1 MRKNLLSVK
10 SDAPAQTVSGPVG
23 DYARR
28 GASRSMMLSI
38 DEMAEN
44 AKRAISGEAIVD
56 LDPGLVDPS
65 FLRDRVE
72 DDPESYAQLKQ
83 SVETQGQLQPVLV
96 RTHPDAPGRYMIVFG
111 HRRARVARDLGVPLR
126 AVVKDIEEINHVI
139 VQGQENSRRADLT
152 YIERCLLARKLMEMS
167 HSKETI
173 KNALGIDDTTL
184 SRMLS
189 VVSTI
194 PLAVLTGI
202 GSAKGVG
209 RDRWEALK
217 KLLLNPK
224 HAKAALER
232 VDTKAFQ
239 ALRGA
244 LRFDDVLASVAKSRK
259 PKARPAGGA
268 VRLESKSG
276 QFLAEMRASRRDV
289 KLTLPSADAV
299 PFAQFLGQRLPA
311 LFEEY
316 TRNRHEE

>member
-10 SDAPAQTVSGPVG
+10 TEAPAKTAGGGVG

-44 AKRAISGEAIVD
+44 AKRAISGETIVE
-56 LDPGLVDPS
+56 LDPELVDPS
-65 FLRDRVE
+65 FLRDRV
-72 DDPESYAQLKQ
+72 DDDVEAFAQLKQ
-83 SVETQGQLQPVLV
+83 SVESQGQLQPVLV
-96 RTHPDAPGRYMIVFG
+96 RAHPDAPGRYMIVFG
-111 HRRARVARDLGVPLR
+111 HRRARVARDLGVPLK

-152 YIERCLLARKLMEMS
+152 FIERCLLARKLMEMS

-173 KNALGIDDTTL
+173 KNALSVDDTTL
-184 SRMLS
+184 SRMTSL
-189 VVSTI
+189 VSTI
-194 PLAVLTGI
+194 PTPVLSGI

-224 HAKAALER
+224 NAKAALER
-232 VDTKAFQ
+232 VKTETFQ
-239 ALRGA
+239 ALEGS
-244 LRFDDVLASVAKSRK
+244 LRFDDVLSAIAKSK
-259 PKARPAGGA
+259 ATKARLAKGV
-268 VRLESKSG
+268 VRLEGKG
-276 QFLAEMRASRRDV
+276 GELLAELRASRRDV
-289 KLTLPSADAV
+289 KLTLPTPTAL
-299 PFAQFLGQRLPA
+299 PFARFLEQRLPA

-316 TRNRHEE
+316 TRNRNEE

>member
-10 SDAPAQTVSGPVG
+10 TDVSAKVVGGPVG

-44 AKRAISGEAIVD
+44 AKRAISGESIVE
-56 LDPGLVDPS
+56 LDPELVDPS
-65 FLRDRVE
+65 FLRDRVD
-72 DDPESYAQLKQ
+72 DDPETYAQLKQ
-83 SVETQGQLQPVLV
+83 SVESQGQLQPVLV
-96 RTHPDAPGRYMIVFG
+96 RAHPDAPGRYMIVFG
-111 HRRARVARDLGVPLR
+111 HRRARVARDLGLPLR

-194 PLAVLTGI
+194 PTGVLSSI

-224 HAKAALER
+224 NAKTALER
-232 VDTKAFQ
+232 VQADDFQ
-239 ALRGA
+239 ALEGP
-244 LRFDDVLASVAKSRK
+244 LRFDDVLTSIAKARKSKSR
-259 PKARPAGGA
+259 PSAGA
-268 VRLESKSG
+268 VRLEAKNG
-276 QFLAEMRASRRDV
+276 QFLAELRASRRDV
-289 KLTLPSADAV
+289 KLTLPMPDAIS
-299 PFAQFLGQRLPA
+299 FARFLEQRLPA
-311 LFEEY
+311 LFDEY
-316 TRNRHEE
+316 NRNRHEE